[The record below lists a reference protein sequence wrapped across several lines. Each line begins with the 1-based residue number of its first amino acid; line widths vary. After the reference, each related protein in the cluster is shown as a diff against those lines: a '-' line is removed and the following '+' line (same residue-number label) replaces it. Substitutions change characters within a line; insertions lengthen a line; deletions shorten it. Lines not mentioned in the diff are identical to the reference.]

1 MGLGCEITEGHTLIK
16 LTSKTIG
23 IVGDG
28 REEER
33 DSAMEENKQGK
44 CPFCNLND
52 TRVKQKH

>member
-23 IVGDG
+23 ILEDG

-33 DSAMEENKQGK
+33 DTVPLKKINRENVPLQSG
-44 CPFCNLND
+44 
-52 TRVKQKH
+52 